1 MIYYFLN
8 DGILESLAYSTSLSA
23 PRAKLMKKGR
33 AHGNGLGFRVYW
45 NFEHVPKEP
54 PQNHM
59 GQSLTPT

>member
-33 AHGNGLGFRVYW
+33 AHGNGLGFRVY
-45 NFEHVPKEP
+45 
-54 PQNHM
+54 
-59 GQSLTPT
+59 